1 MKISRK
7 LLIPVIMAVLIIAS
21 AVIVYGLSQKGSVSN
36 EVDSQFVAVKGS
48 VDVTAGP
55 DKVELLYF
63 HRTQRCVSCNDA
75 EQYTRDTLNKY
86 YPDEL
91 QSGRLSIQSIDYQ
104 QDKAMAEKYN
114 VKVQGLKIVTTR
126 GGQTNVKDVP
136 EIWTYVKDRD
146 AFMSF
151 LKSTLDKELGK

>member
-1 MKISRK
+1 MKIAWK
-7 LLIPVIMAVLIIAS
+7 LLIPVILAILIIAG

-48 VDVTAGP
+48 VNVTAGP

-63 HRTQRCVSCNDA
+63 HRTQRCVSCNNA

-126 GGQTNVKDVP
+126 GGQVNVKDVP
-136 EIWTYVKDRD
+136 EIWTYVQDRD
-146 AFMSF
+146 AFMNF
-151 LKSTLDKELGK
+151 LKSVLDKELGK